1 MALALRDHCSR
12 NLTPQS
18 AAAFFKAVS
27 GVFEAHIDETWFLRG
42 SIPQDLPTYMS
53 IRCRTISL
61 NPFFEV
67 IKTEYLPS
75 DQLSNPVW
83 HKLQHAVSCAAGLQ
97 NDLIGLER
105 DIEKGEELNAVI
117 VLMRPHGADPGADD
131 EAFFEKQVNL
141 INEEHN
147 INVARALDLAAK
159 ATRLANGIEAF
170 AVAEVVQHITL
181 LASTHLMWCA
191 SAKRYQTEVKEE
203 SA

>member
-12 NLTPQS
+12 NLTPQC

-27 GVFEAHIDETWFLRG
+27 GVFEAHIDETRFLRG
-42 SIPQDLPTYMS
+42 SLPRDLPTYMS

-67 IKTEYLPS
+67 LKTEYLPS
-75 DQLSNPVW
+75 DQISNPVW

-105 DIEKGEELNAVI
+105 DIDKGEELNAVI
-117 VLMRPHGADPGADD
+117 VLMRPHSEHPSEVG
-131 EAFFEKQVNL
+131 EAVFEQQVHL

-147 INVARALDLAAK
+147 ANVARALDLAAK
-159 ATRLANGIEAF
+159 ANRLAEGIEAI
-170 AVAEVVQHITL
+170 AIAEVVWHITL

-191 SAKRYQTEVKEE
+191 SAKRYQTEVKE
-203 SA
+203 